1 MHCLD
6 SQTLSEYISMIVL
19 DDNEKLLINEVLEVL
34 IDVGTFTSTS
44 SVNTQSLQ
52 FVTMNKLKSLC
63 QEVCNFLLFTW

>member
-1 MHCLD
+1 
-6 SQTLSEYISMIVL
+6 MIAL

-52 FVTMNKLKSLC
+52 FVTINKLKSLC
-63 QEVCNFLLFTW
+63 QEVCNFLLLTW

>member
-6 SQTLSEYISMIVL
+6 SQTLSEYISMIAL
-19 DDNEKLLINEVLEVL
+19 DDNEKLLIDEVLEDL

-52 FVTMNKLKSLC
+52 FVTINKLKSLC